1 VFPYIRVQDI
11 IDIIIMSFLVY
22 QLYSWFRNTKAMQVV
37 IGLGFLGALYVVTK
51 NLGLFMTS
59 WILQELG
66 TVLFVLL
73 IVIFQTE
80 IRQALYR
87 FSLLRNL
94 FDRQE
99 NPVQLDFMDIASAI
113 FSLASRRTGAIIVFQ
128 RREPLDEYLLH
139 GVPVDGL
146 VSAQL
151 IGSIFLDGT
160 PLHDGAV
167 VIRDG
172 RVTQASCHLPL
183 SANSDLPQY
192 YGTRHRAG
200 LGLTERSDAAVV
212 IVSEERGEVSLAL
225 AGKLHPVATPEQL
238 SEKLHTLLAP
248 PSQDVGKIS
257 WRHRLFGNVM
267 PKLATVLLVVVC
279 WLLITTREGG
289 VLTVAAPIKYHNLPD
304 GLVLTRTTPEEVE
317 VQLKFISRLIPS
329 PKNLDVVADLDL
341 SDIREG
347 SSQLAVKE
355 DNFQLPTGVVV
366 TGVKPSIVRVM
377 TEKKIRKMVRI
388 RVKTAGVLPGQLRL
402 KRLASEPGAVLAEG
416 PAHILSQLESIA
428 TEEVDLSMIRQ
439 STVMEKR
446 LMMPSPQ
453 LRVLQDEPVKVRV
466 NIVGR

>member
-1 VFPYIRVQDI
+1 MFPYIRVQDI
-11 IDIIIMSFLVY
+11 VDIIIMSFLVY

-99 NPVQLDFMDIASAI
+99 NPVRLDFIDIASTV
-113 FSLASRRTGAIIVFQ
+113 FSLAGKRTGAIIVFQ

-146 VSAQL
+146 VTAPL
-151 IGSIFLDGT
+151 IGSIFRDGT

-183 SANSDLPQY
+183 STNSELPQY

-225 AGKLHPVATPEQL
+225 AGELRPVTSPEQL
-238 SEKLHTLLAP
+238 SEKLHALLAP
-248 PSQDVGKIS
+248 PSRETAKVS
-257 WRHRLFGNVM
+257 WRTRLFGNLL
-267 PKLATVLLVVVC
+267 PKLATVLLVLVC

-289 VLTVAAPIKYHNLPD
+289 VLTVTAPIKYHNLPE
-304 GLVLTRTTPEEVE
+304 GLALTRTVPEEVE
-317 VQLKFISRLIPS
+317 VQLKFLSRLIPS

-341 SDIREG
+341 STVREG
-347 SSQLAVKE
+347 SNQLAVKG
-355 DNFQLPTGVVV
+355 DNFQLPTGVMV
-366 TGVKPSIVRVM
+366 TGVKPSMVRVM
-377 TEKKIRKMVRI
+377 AEKKIRKMVRI
-388 RVKTAGVLPGQLRL
+388 RVRTVGELPGQLRL
-402 KRLASEPGAVLAEG
+402 RRLASEPVHVMAEG
-416 PAHILSQLESIA
+416 PAHILGQLESIA
-428 TEEVDLSMIRQ
+428 TEDIDLSSIRQ
-439 STVMEKR
+439 STVLEKR
-446 LMMPSPQ
+446 LLMPSPQ
-453 LRVLQDEPVKVRV
+453 MRVLQDEPVKVRV
-466 NIVGR
+466 TVAGR